1 MEKIL
6 LIIAI
11 VEVIRVLQNSIQ
23 LFILVTSNSKKNFD
37 RATDAFINSL
47 DTVDQ
52 KFVDKWLEDMRRA
65 NKIVDKWC
73 EEEEQE

>member
-6 LIIAI
+6 WIIAI

-37 RATDAFINSL
+37 RATDAFIHSL

-52 KFVDKWLEDMRRA
+52 KFVDKWLEDMRKA
-65 NKIVDKWC
+65 DKVVEKWKD
-73 EEEEQE
+73 EYDS

>member
-6 LIIAI
+6 WIIAI

-52 KFVDKWLEDMRRA
+52 KFVDKWLEDMRKA
-65 NKIVDKWC
+65 DKVVEKWKD
-73 EEEEQE
+73 EYDS

>member
-6 LIIAI
+6 WIIAI
-11 VEVIRVLQNSIQ
+11 VEVIRALQNSIQ
-23 LFILVTSNSKKNFD
+23 LFILATSNSKKNID

-65 NKIVDKWC
+65 DKIVDKWS
-73 EEEEQE
+73 EDDDRK